1 MEERNSPRPQISQQP
16 PPWTGVLIIGLM
28 IAGFY
33 FLIPGFGGQQHL
45 SSPHWLK
52 RSWNEENDFE
62 HGILVPIICF
72 ALLAWKWGTLRTLA
86 SKVTA
91 PQKSQWVGL
100 IIAVLGS
107 LFFVLAYRTGQ
118 ARLAIGG
125 LPMIL
130 WGSTWFLWGWPI
142 ARLTFFPLFLL
153 WLAIPVPQFQH
164 ATYKLQMLSTKLAEI
179 GCGWL
184 GVETEVRGTQIFSV
198 DSKWEPLK
206 IDEGCGGI
214 RSLMALILISSVW
227 AYLAKMPLW
236 KKLVL
241 MLSAFPLA
249 IIGNMFRLT
258 SIFVIAE
265 YGDPD
270 FAKDTWHDWSGLV
283 IFYPISLLLLLAVH
297 SILEG
302 GIPKLR
308 KLKQTT
314 VTVTEPTTTSN
325 T

>member
-1 MEERNSPRPQISQQP
+1 MV
-16 PPWTGVLIIGLM
+16 GLI

-62 HGILVPIICF
+62 HGILVPIISF
-72 ALLAWKWGTLRTLA
+72 ALLAWKWGALKEIASQPRVPARTQLLGLA
-86 SKVTA
+86 T
-91 PQKSQWVGL
+91 
-100 IIAVLGS
+100 AVLGA

-125 LPMIL
+125 LPFIL
-130 WGSTWFLWGWPI
+130 WGSTWFLWGWPM
-142 ARLTFFPLFLL
+142 AKPTFFPFFLL
-153 WLAIPVPQFQH
+153 WLSIPVPQFQH
-164 ATYKLQMLSTKLAEI
+164 ATYKLQILSTKLAEI

-184 GVETEVRGTQIFSV
+184 GVETEVKGTKIYSLS
-198 DSKWEPLK
+198 DKWEPLK

-227 AYLAKMPLW
+227 AYLAKVPLW
-236 KKLVL
+236 KKAILL
-241 MLSAFPLA
+241 LSAFPLA

-265 YGDPD
+265 YGDAE
-270 FAKDTWHDWSGLV
+270 FARNTWHDWSGLV
-283 IFYPISLLLLLAVH
+283 IFYPISLLLLLGIH
-297 SILEG
+297 SLLEG
-302 GIPKLR
+302 GMPKL
-308 KLKQTT
+308 KK
-314 VTVTEPTTTSN
+314 TSRTKN
-325 T
+325 EGAASSSLTDS